1 MFHSDLLGERAR
13 LTPDREAL
21 VELSLDGS
29 APRRFS
35 YAALNGRAERT
46 SRLLTE
52 VLGLRKGDRVALL
65 CGNRAEFLDVFFA
78 AGKCG
83 VIVVPLSTRATV
95 HELAGIVTDCGAT
108 VLLFSGE
115 FEAIAQ
121 GLLAGEQ
128 LDSAVRI
135 DDDQWEG
142 LRETR
147 SAGDTGYRGA
157 PEETYCLLYTSGTT
171 GKPKGVMLS
180 NRMIAWNG
188 YNTAINWGFRDDD
201 RSPIFTPLYHAGGTG
216 VSLLPL
222 FALGGTIILHRRF
235 DAQEVWRVIE
245 SERCTVVFAV
255 PTIWKML
262 MDAPLFETT
271 DITSVR
277 WCISGGAPLPAYIID
292 AYQRRGVVFKQG
304 YGMTEVGV
312 NCFSMTVEDSFAKPG
327 SIGKPMLFTEARL
340 TDPAGEEV
348 APNEVGELWLRGPH
362 VSSGYWNNAAATAES
377 YLQGGWFRTGDYARR
392 DDDGFF
398 YMAGRKKEMFI
409 SGGVNV
415 YPAEIEGEL
424 LSHPAVSDAA
434 VLGIADEQWGEVGVA
449 FVVAVPGHE
458 VSEAEL
464 SSYLSTRIGRYKLP
478 KRYVYLESL
487 PRTAYGKV
495 VKEELRRLL
504 SSEGSL

>member
-1 MFHSDLLGERAR
+1 
-13 LTPDREAL
+13 
-21 VELSLDGS
+21 
-29 APRRFS
+29 
-35 YAALNGRAERT
+35 
-46 SRLLTE
+46 
-52 VLGLRKGDRVALL
+52 
-65 CGNRAEFLDVFFA
+65 
-78 AGKCG
+78 
-83 VIVVPLSTRATV
+83 
-95 HELAGIVTDCGAT
+95 
-108 VLLFSGE
+108 
-115 FEAIAQ
+115 
-121 GLLAGEQ
+121 
-128 LDSAVRI
+128 
-135 DDDQWEG
+135 
-142 LRETR
+142 
-147 SAGDTGYRGA
+147 
-157 PEETYCLLYTSGTT
+157 
-171 GKPKGVMLS
+171 
-180 NRMIAWNG
+180 
-188 YNTAINWGFRDDD
+188 
-201 RSPIFTPLYHAGGTG
+201 

-327 SIGKPMLFTEARL
+327 SIGRPMLFTEARL

-504 SSEGSL
+504 SSQGSL